1 MRTLTFCTSL
11 LALLLA
17 LTPLCSHAADGMT
30 VPEMAVTTK
39 VVKGKPIDS
48 VRRISAATVDA
59 LYCFTRTSSASDGET
74 VIRHRWFRDGA
85 LVKESE
91 LPVKGKRW
99 RTYSRQSVDRSSV
112 GNWRVDAVDAEGRT
126 MRSVSFRIN

>member
-1 MRTLTFCTSL
+1 
-11 LALLLA
+11 
-17 LTPLCSHAADGMT
+17 MT

-39 VVKGKPIDS
+39 VVKGKPIDA
-48 VRRISAATVDA
+48 VRRISAATVDV
-59 LYCFTRTSSASDGET
+59 LYCFTRTKSASDEET
-74 VIRHRWFRDGA
+74 VIRHRWFRDGVQ
-85 LVKESE
+85 VKESE

-99 RTYSRQSVDRSSV
+99 RTYSRQSIDRSSV